1 MKKIAK
7 LLALSLPFFVFAC
20 IPPRDGESGNSNLTL
35 VALGDSITM
44 GIQDAGLLKDFQL
57 NSYPYLIAQQMGAG
71 SAFQQPYAT
80 SPGIGVLPYKE
91 PLKLE
96 KQEIIQTLWNPF
108 PTQIELSNWIFP
120 KLEKLSYPKPYNNL
134 GVNGARLFD
143 MRNTTSYLNSPDS
156 NFFFDIVLRNS
167 TPFPYPNFKGKTAV
181 QEALLLHPDFILLWI
196 GNNDI
201 LGSILAGCGKNGIL
215 NGVPFT
221 YTSKAD
227 FESEYRQLLTDLK
240 SGSTAHIVISRIPSY
255 LPFANGLDGVL
266 RNTRSVN
273 KLCIFDPQTLA
284 PIDFGQGVYLPL
296 LLEETDA
303 THLLLTGAIAYITQG
318 TGIPSVSDLGS
329 MGYGISAVDYISI
342 MAAYGLV
349 PPGSG
354 TQLTG
359 DLTMTAGEETTA
371 RGVIDD
377 YNAVLVSLGVE
388 FGVPV
393 VDIIQS
399 WWGNGLETPVPFGG
413 YSGAYALQAQ
423 NTTTFSLDGV
433 HPNNLGQ
440 ALTANAFIHV
450 LNDQWGL
457 GIPLLNP
464 DNFKG
469 QYSGKSIIPKSL
481 KAVERVR
488 EMLPLKMRY

>member
-7 LLALSLPFFVFAC
+7 LLVLSLPFFVIAC
-20 IPPRDGESGNSNLTL
+20 IPPRGGEPGPL

-44 GIQDAGLLKDFQL
+44 GIQDAGLLKDCQL
-57 NSYPYLIAQQMGAG
+57 NSYPYLIAQEMGAG

-91 PLKLE
+91 PLKL
-96 KQEIIQTLWNPF
+96 QNGEIIQTLWNPL
-108 PTQIELSNWIFP
+108 PTQSVLISWIFS
-120 KLEKLSYPKPYNNL
+120 KLEKISYPKPYNNL

-143 MRNTTSYLNSPDS
+143 MRHTTSYSNSPDS

-167 TPFPYPNFKGKTAV
+167 TPFPYPNFGGKTAV

-201 LGSILAGCGKNGIL
+201 LGSVLVGCGKNGIL
-215 NGVPFT
+215 NGVPFA
-221 YTSKAD
+221 YTSMTD
-227 FESEYRQLLTDLK
+227 FQSEYRQLLTDLK
-240 SGSTAHIVISRIPSY
+240 SGSTAHIVISRIPAY

-266 RNTRSVN
+266 RNTSLGPR
-273 KLCIFDPQTLA
+273 LCIFDPRTLA
-284 PIDFGQGVYLPL
+284 PIDFDPGSAELYIPL

-318 TGIPSVSDLGS
+318 TGIPSVSDLVS
-329 MGYGISAVDYISI
+329 MGYGSYTGVYNSVMTAHELTVPVD
-342 MAAYGLV
+342 
-349 PPGSG
+349 SG
-354 TQLTG
+354 TLLTG
-359 DLTMTAGEETTA
+359 DLTMTLGEETTA
-371 RGVIDD
+371 RGVIDG
-377 YNAVLVSLGVE
+377 YNAILASLGAE

-393 VDIIQS
+393 VDIVQS
-399 WWGNGLETPVPFGG
+399 WWGNGSETPVPFGG

-423 NTTTFSLDGV
+423 DTTTFSLDGV

-440 ALTANAFIHV
+440 ALTANAFIRV

-464 DNFKG
+464 DNYKG
-469 QYSGKSIIPKSL
+469 QYSGKSIMPKSL
-481 KAVERVR
+481 KAVEHVK
-488 EMLPLKMRY
+488 EMLPLKKR